1 MTSVP
6 RNHNVLI
13 QSLAGKLLFLEAV
26 QIGERMRTSQ
36 RDCLKQMLLGGP
48 SLAPV
53 PYIVDGQ
60 KVEEGAKLESLKSPI
75 TATHEQRIAWWRE
88 ARSGMFLHFGLYSR
102 MQSRSEV

>member
-1 MTSVP
+1 
-6 RNHNVLI
+6 
-13 QSLAGKLLFLEAV
+13 
-26 QIGERMRTSQ
+26 MRTSQ